1 MTDRPLA
8 ERTRGAGADDAA
20 RLVRA
25 HAERLPAIAEHDA
38 FAALFDRYADAKVVL
53 LGEATHGTS

>member
-25 HAERLPAIAEHDA
+25 HAERLPAIAEHDG
-38 FAALFDRYADAKVVL
+38 FDQELRQDVHARRA
-53 LGEATHGTS
+53 